1 MWNLQRNFKVI
12 SKFFSCQVRI
22 LQRARACNWEV
33 SWAITHQNLRREWL
47 KHLWHL
53 TSNSI
58 RETNTSKKAA
68 ECPSGRWIARGHHW
82 LHGLYSPWNSP
93 GQNTGVGSLF
103 LLKGIFTTHGSNPGL
118 PHCGQILYQ
127 LSHKERPYSSVLFSK
142 QRIVHP
148 RGVRVGWPQR
158 RGLNLS

>member
-93 GQNTGVGSLF
+93 GQNTGVGSHSLS
-103 LLKGIFTTHGSNPGL
+103 LPNPGIKPRSPTL
-118 PHCGQILYQ
+118 QMDSLLAEPPGKPNHQ
-127 LSHKERPYSSVLFSK
+127 LENWKKKKVFASVLLGVESSHKRPLA
-142 QRIVHP
+142 
-148 RGVRVGWPQR
+148 
-158 RGLNLS
+158 